1 MARRTPG
8 MRRTPGVRGG
18 AGIRTPNVRGG
29 GMRKAR
35 TKIQSPTGPSSRG
48 AQVMKAAAIAQG
60 GKARAPSLGVRSV
73 GRGGVVTKD
82 TTTAAA
88 FRARA
93 PVDKTEPARMAAARA
108 AGMRLPTSRP
118 VGSRPVGSV
127 GLPIATSRPV
137 GRRKVTRVPTRNTS
151 RGSSRR

>member
-1 MARRTPG
+1 MARRSTPG

-18 AGIRTPNVRGG
+18 AGIRTPNLKGR

-35 TKIQSPTGPSSRG
+35 TQTQSPTGPSSRG
-48 AQVMKAAAIAQG
+48 AQVMKAAKVATGNVGRAQQ
-60 GKARAPSLGVRSV
+60 GVRSV

-137 GRRKVTRVPTRNTS
+137 GRRKVTRVPTRNPS
-151 RGSSRR
+151 RGGRR

>member
-1 MARRTPG
+1 MARRSTP
-8 MRRTPGVRGG
+8 
-18 AGIRTPNVRGG
+18 GIRTPNLRGG

-35 TKIQSPTGPSSRG
+35 TKTQSPTGPSSRG
-48 AQVMKAAAIAQG
+48 ARVMKAAKIAQG
-60 GKARAPSLGVRSV
+60 GVSKQGIRSV

-82 TTTAAA
+82 TTTSAA

-108 AGMRLPTSRP
+108 AGMKVGLPTSRP

-137 GRRKVTRVPTRNTS
+137 GRRKVARRVTS